1 MTPERFE
8 KLRRTLQRRQPDL
21 TVLADS
27 VNKPHNVSAI
37 LRTADAVGIV
47 KVHAISA
54 SGAMRRHH
62 MIAGGAKRWVDVVLH
77 PSIEAGIARLRGDGW
92 RLVAAHGGPR
102 ARDFRDVDYTE
113 KVAVVL
119 GAELMGVSSA
129 ALEQADVHV
138 AIPMHGLGQSL
149 NVSVAAA
156 VILFEAER
164 QRAAAGFYEQ
174 SRLPPDD
181 FERTLFEWCYPD
193 IAARC
198 RELGRPYP
206 ALTADGSLT
215 ENPLLAIPARK

>member
-8 KLRRTLQRRQPDL
+8 KLRRTLLRRQPDL

-37 LRTADAVGIV
+37 LRTADAVGIL

-62 MIAGGAKRWVDVVLH
+62 MISGGAKRWVDVVVH
-77 PSIEAGIARLRGDGW
+77 PSIEAGIARLRADGW
-92 RLVAAHGGPR
+92 RLVAADGSAR
-102 ARDFRDVDYTE
+102 ARDFRDEDYTA
-113 KVAVVL
+113 KVAIIL
-119 GAELMGVSSA
+119 GAELVGLSSA
-129 ALEQADVHV
+129 AIEQADVHV

-164 QRAAAGFYEQ
+164 QRIAAGLYEQ

-198 RELGRPYP
+198 REHARPYP
-206 ALTADGSLT
+206 ALTADGTLT
-215 ENPLLAIPARK
+215 ENPLLAITR